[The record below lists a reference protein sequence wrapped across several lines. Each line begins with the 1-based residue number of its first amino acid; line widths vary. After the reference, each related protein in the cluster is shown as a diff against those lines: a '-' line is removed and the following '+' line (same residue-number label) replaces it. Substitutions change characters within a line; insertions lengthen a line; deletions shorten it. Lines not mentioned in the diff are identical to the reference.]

1 MNITQAHIQDSTGS
15 IRVVWF
21 NQPYLIN
28 VLKNDMFVS
37 LSGKVNLDKDIY
49 FSNPS
54 YERIAN
60 GEWPLAE
67 KNSSAISHKPQAIGH
82 LRHTGRL
89 IPIYPETA
97 GLTSRFLRY
106 IIQPLLPNAKQIQ
119 DWLPDAIKRSQR
131 LLDLNAAI
139 LQVHFPSSIKN
150 ANQARRR
157 MAFEELFLLQLFVLR
172 QKVKRLK
179 DKAQPTPFNE
189 ELIRNAV
196 AKLPFKL
203 TISQKKSAWEIFQDL
218 AKDRPMNRLLEGD
231 VGSGK
236 TVVAALAA
244 LENAKAGFQTT
255 FMAPTEILARQHF
268 QTLNGLLAGYNLE
281 ICLLTGKDAKESLG
295 GRISNIAKKSLLVK
309 IKNGQMRIIVGT
321 HALLQKQVG
330 FKNLTLTIVDEQH
343 RFGVAQRAALQKSV
357 ESLPDGLPQ
366 NIPHLLSMTATPIPR
381 TLALTFYGDLDL
393 SLLDEMP
400 KGRQKII
407 TNLVPPIK
415 RNAAYEFIRRQ
426 IKQGRQAFVVCPR
439 IEVANDRGSDTN
451 STNENSIRDIFADIS
466 DVRAVKKEY
475 EKLSGDIF
483 PELKIALLHGKLKPT
498 EKENIMADFARGR
511 TDIIVSTSVIEVGID
526 VPNAVIMMIEGA
538 ERFGL
543 AQLHQLRGRVGRG
556 AHQSY
561 CLLFTDS
568 PSRQTQERLK
578 IMTTCH
584 NGFELAEKDLALRG
598 PGEFF
603 GTSQSGL
610 PDMPMGSLIDLI
622 MIKQAR
628 AEAAKVLQQDPEL
641 KNYPLLKEMLK
652 KFQDN
657 IHLE

>member
-1 MNITQAHIQDSTGS
+1 MTITQAYIQDGTGS

-21 NQPYLIN
+21 NQPYLTN
-28 VLKNDMFVS
+28 VLKNDMPVS
-37 LSGKVNLDKDIY
+37 LSGKVNLNKDLY
-49 FSNPS
+49 LSNPS
-54 YERIAN
+54 YDKLPTNYE
-60 GEWPLAE
+60 LKT
-67 KNSSAISHKPQAIGH
+67 KNYL

-89 IPIYPETA
+89 VPIYPETS
-97 GLTSRFLRY
+97 GLSSRYLRY
-106 IIQPLLPNAKQIQ
+106 IIQPLLPNAKQIK

-139 LQVHFPSSIKN
+139 SQVHFPASLKN

-157 MAFEELFLLQLFVLR
+157 LAFEELFLLQLFVLR

-179 DKAQPTPFNE
+179 EQARPIPFNE

-196 AKLPFKL
+196 ARLPFKL
-203 TISQKKSAWEIFQDL
+203 TLSQKKAAWEIFQDL
-218 AKDRPMNRLLEGD
+218 AKTRPMNRLLEGD

-244 LENAKAGFQTT
+244 LENAKAGFQAT

-268 QTLNGLLAGYNLE
+268 QTISGLLAAHD
-281 ICLLTGKDAKESLG
+281 IKVCLLTGKDAKERLSG
-295 GRISNIAKKSLLVK
+295 QISDIAKKSLLAK
-309 IKNGQMRIIVGT
+309 IKNGQAQIIVGT
-321 HALLQKQVG
+321 HALIQKQVG

-343 RFGVAQRAALQKSV
+343 RFGVAQRAALQKNTA
-357 ESLPDGLPQ
+357 ELPDGLPQ

-415 RNAAYEFIRRQ
+415 RNAAYEFIRQQ
-426 IKQGRQAFVVCPR
+426 IRQGRQAFVVCPR
-439 IEVANDRGSDTN
+439 IE
-451 STNENSIRDIFADIS
+451 IS
-466 DVRAVKKEY
+466 DKNSVASDWPEKLIPDHLSLDTEVKAVKKEY
-475 EKLSGDIF
+475 EKLSQEIF
-483 PELKIALLHGKLKPT
+483 PELKIALLHGKLKPA
-498 EKENIMADFARGR
+498 EKESIMADFASGR
-511 TDIIVSTSVIEVGID
+511 TDILVATSVIEVGID
-526 VPNAVIMMIEGA
+526 IPNAAIIMIEGA

-568 PSRQTQERLK
+568 NSGQTRERLK
-578 IMTTCH
+578 IMTTCD
-584 NGFELAEKDLALRG
+584 NGFELAEKDLTLRG

-628 AEAAKVLQQDPEL
+628 AEAAKILQQDPEL
-641 KNYPLLKEMLK
+641 KNYPLLKEALK